1 MQDLGILVF
10 GYNRPL
16 HLSEVLKSL
25 ARQNA
30 INDVHVWLDGHQGNP
45 ERKIKTDQ
53 VFQVASKYPVARIV
67 AHNGN
72 LGFRKLVLQ
81 ALSDAVD
88 RFRRIVVLED
98 DCFPTRDA
106 IAIFRHELEAI
117 ESRSDI
123 FSVYGHHFL
132 MPSEGDTCDRFQGWG
147 WGTTSEKLRP
157 ILQELIECYSLTEA
171 KYLEFVGRVLTPEIA
186 ARIDV
191 TPPRLPT
198 HTLRKFFA
206 WDETIALL
214 SALHGLSH
222 KPTPKRTIY
231 NFGAGGDAGHFKD
244 ISWYR
249 NPPFNMITI
258 DEVWDFF

>member
-10 GYNRPL
+10 GHNRPL
-16 HLSEVLKSL
+16 HISEVLKSL

-30 INDVHVWLDGHQGNP
+30 IGNVHVWIDGHQGNP
-45 ERKIKTDQ
+45 DRKIKTDQ
-53 VFQVASKYPVARIV
+53 VLQVVSKYPVAEIR

-88 RFRRIVVLED
+88 KFRYIIVLED

-106 IAIFRHELEAI
+106 VAVFRQELTSIENRHE
-117 ESRSDI
+117 I
-123 FSVYGHHFL
+123 FSIYGHHFL
-132 MPSEGDTCDRFQGWG
+132 TDTEGQTCNRFQGWG
-147 WGTTSEKLRP
+147 WATTSEKLRP

-171 KYLEFVGRVLTPEIA
+171 KYLEFVERVLTPEIV
-186 ARIDV
+186 ARIDI

-214 SALHGLSH
+214 TALHGLSH
-222 KPTPKRTIY
+222 KRTPKRTIY

-244 ISWYR
+244 INWYR
-249 NPPFNMITI
+249 QPPFNMIPI
-258 DEVWDFF
+258 DEVWDHF